1 MHRSKPAWAP
11 KLALAWHDYRIDLF
25 RDQSSFMI
33 SLPFNMANA
42 IDDTAKSEI
51 INSNF
56 LLMDI
61 FWALSSSRGISL
73 KKSRTL
79 SKKIRVKFWR
89 KIKKKSGKVYKILEN
104 QQNNMEKF

>member
-1 MHRSKPAWAP
+1 
-11 KLALAWHDYRIDLF
+11 
-25 RDQSSFMI
+25 MI

-79 SKKIRVKFWR
+79 SKKIRVKF
-89 KIKKKSGKVYKILEN
+89 
-104 QQNNMEKF
+104 

>member
-1 MHRSKPAWAP
+1 
-11 KLALAWHDYRIDLF
+11 
-25 RDQSSFMI
+25 
-33 SLPFNMANA
+33 
-42 IDDTAKSEI
+42 
-51 INSNF
+51 
-56 LLMDI
+56 MDI